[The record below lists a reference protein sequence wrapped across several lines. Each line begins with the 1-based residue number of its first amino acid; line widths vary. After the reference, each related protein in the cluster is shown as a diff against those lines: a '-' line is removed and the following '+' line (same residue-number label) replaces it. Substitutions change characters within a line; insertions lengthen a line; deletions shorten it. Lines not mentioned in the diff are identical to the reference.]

1 MIFRID
7 VAPRRGLS
15 LALLLLVIPFL
26 TVTAR
31 SQTPGGP
38 EADPSREA
46 WRIDVQPH
54 AVLGSGHPG
63 TRPSDINQPDGLDF
77 TATGL
82 LLVTDSMNRR
92 VQIWN
97 VQTGERVGEF
107 GSRQLGGEATNVAV
121 APSGTVYVA
130 DSELNLVYVFEPGAP
145 GKAPYKFVGT
155 RFGDEGFRKLGGM
168 AVDAKNR
175 LYIAD
180 GKKWEV
186 RRYLPDGK
194 ADPTWKFERTLQD
207 GDTALHRCEGMAID
221 EPRGL
226 LYVASEAD
234 FVLKAFN
241 LETGAFTRRMVGA
254 IPDREGRKTGTG
266 VFAGVVEGLATTS
279 GYLLAVDEAAGH
291 IHIFDRAVDD
301 ILDTDLPGYSAKR
314 GLKAT
319 AYKGFFGHAPRV
331 NFDVDDSPNPD
342 FEMRKRVDAGL
353 VNPGMVNPPGYFCSP
368 DEVAA
373 YTDPSTG
380 ETWIAIA
387 DQCNFRVVVYRGSD
401 IERAARARVIPA
413 R

>member
-1 MIFRID
+1 MRRRTG
-7 VAPRRGLS
+7 AARRGLI
-15 LALLLLVIPFL
+15 LLLLVAATPFTAL
-26 TVTAR
+26 TAQ
-31 SQTPGGP
+31 SQATGGP
-38 EADPSREA
+38 EADPAREA
-46 WRIDVQPH
+46 WRIDVEPY

-63 TRPSDINQPDGLDF
+63 SRPSDINQPDGLDF
-77 TATGL
+77 TSSGL

-97 VQTGERVGEF
+97 VQTAERVGEF
-107 GSRQLGGEATNVAV
+107 GAKQLGGEATNVAV

-168 AVDAKNR
+168 VVDSKNR

-194 ADPTWKFERTLQD
+194 ADPTWKFERTIQD

-234 FVLKAFN
+234 FVLKVFD
-241 LETGAFTRRMVGA
+241 LETGAFTRRLIGA
-254 IPDREGRKTGTG
+254 RPDRDGRKTGTG

-279 GYLLAVDEAAGH
+279 GYLLAVDETVGH

-301 ILDTDLPGYSAKR
+301 ILDTDLAGYAAKR
-314 GLKAT
+314 GLKPT
-319 AYKGFFGHAPRV
+319 SYKGFFGHSPKFD
-331 NFDVDDSPNPD
+331 FDVDDNPKPD
-342 FEMRKRVDAGL
+342 FEMRKRVEAGL

-373 YTDPSTG
+373 YVDPATG
-380 ETWIAIA
+380 ETWIAVA

-401 IERAARARVIPA
+401 IESAVRARAKGA
-413 R
+413 N

>member
-1 MIFRID
+1 MIRQTRSAFRRSKAF
-7 VAPRRGLS
+7 V
-15 LALLLLVIPFL
+15 LLLLLISIPAGL
-26 TVTAR
+26 AR
-31 SQTPGGP
+31 SQERAG
-38 EADPSREA
+38 ADLERAREA

-97 VQTGERVGEF
+97 VQTGVRVGEF

-130 DSELNLVYVFEPGAP
+130 DSELNLIYIYEPAASGSS
-145 GKAPYKFVGT
+145 PYKFAGT
-155 RFGDEGFRKLGGM
+155 RFGDQGFRKLGGM
-168 AVDAKNR
+168 VVDAKNR

-186 RRYLPDGK
+186 RRFLADGSP
-194 ADPTWKFERTLQD
+194 DPTWKFERTIED

-226 LYVASEAD
+226 LYVASESDA
-234 FVLKAFN
+234 VLKAFD
-241 LETGAFTRRMVGA
+241 LQTGAFTRRMVGA
-254 IPDREGRKTGTG
+254 KPDRNGRRTGTG
-266 VFAGVVEGLATTS
+266 VFVGAVEGLATTH
-279 GYLLAVDEAAGH
+279 GYLLAVDETAGR

-301 ILDTDLPGYSAKR
+301 ILDTDLAGYATNR
-314 GLKAT
+314 HTKAT
-319 AYKGFFGHAPRV
+319 SYQGFFGHAAKV
-331 NFDVDDSPNPD
+331 DFDVDDNPNPD
-342 FEMRKRVDAGL
+342 FELRKRVEAGE

-373 YTDPSTG
+373 WSDPASG

-387 DQCNFRVVVYRGSD
+387 DQCNFRVVVYRASD
-401 IERAARARVIPA
+401 VVRAARARSEAV